1 MMKEEL
7 EMVYKVMAKRDTE
20 IHKLKSNKKV
30 QSYNLLKGEYN
41 KLKDMVRNYSKA
53 SRTTLTSPKRRN
65 VGKIL
70 QKDSSIIMTQ

>member
-30 QSYNLLKGEYN
+30 QSYNLLKSEYN

>member
-1 MMKEEL
+1 MMKDEL

-30 QSYNLLKGEYN
+30 QSYNLLKSEYN